1 MSGLK
6 PNLIVMM
13 AFKLFFFFF
22 KLSNYLIREN
32 V

>member
-13 AFKLFFFFF
+13 AFKLFFFK

>member
-13 AFKLFFFFF
+13 AFKLFFLK